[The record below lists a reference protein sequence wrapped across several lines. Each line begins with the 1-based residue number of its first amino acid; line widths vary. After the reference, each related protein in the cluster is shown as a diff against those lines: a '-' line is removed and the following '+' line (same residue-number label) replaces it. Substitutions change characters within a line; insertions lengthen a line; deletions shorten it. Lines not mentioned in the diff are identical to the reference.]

1 MFSYSNITLL
11 VWLYIVLGFGYS
23 FIMTWQK
30 WYKSCFILWTY
41 QLINIELF
49 GHRYST
55 IVFVCVV
62 TYVWT
67 NHFQPTILWHQA
79 IFTHS
84 STELR
89 FTVSRHRSNSWGT
102 ISSARQTILWRH
114 CLYWHSSNKIF
125 IFPELKWLCDQGFY
139 WELHSITEYVAPFV
153 SWCVLYFSF
162 KETWGLRAVCSDW

>member
-1 MFSYSNITLL
+1 MKWKNALSDHICGHIVHLFNNISYIKKKNDLIFCVISYSNITLL

-67 NHFQPTILWHQA
+67 NHFQPTISWHQA
-79 IFTHS
+79 TFTHS

-89 FTVSRHRSNSWGT
+89 FTVSRHRSYSRGT
-102 ISSARQTILWRH
+102 ISSARQTIL
-114 CLYWHSSNKIF
+114 
-125 IFPELKWLCDQGFY
+125 
-139 WELHSITEYVAPFV
+139 
-153 SWCVLYFSF
+153 
-162 KETWGLRAVCSDW
+162 

>member
-1 MFSYSNITLL
+1 MKWKNALSDHICGHIVHLFNNISYIKKKNDLIFCVISYSNITLL

-67 NHFQPTILWHQA
+67 NHFQPTISWPQA

-89 FTVSRHRSNSWGT
+89 FTVSRHRSYSWGT
-102 ISSARQTILWRH
+102 ISSARQTIL
-114 CLYWHSSNKIF
+114 
-125 IFPELKWLCDQGFY
+125 
-139 WELHSITEYVAPFV
+139 
-153 SWCVLYFSF
+153 
-162 KETWGLRAVCSDW
+162 

>member
-1 MFSYSNITLL
+1 MKWKNALSDHICGHIVHLFNNISYIKKKNDLIFCVISYSNITLL

-67 NHFQPTILWHQA
+67 NHFQPTISWHQA
-79 IFTHS
+79 TFTHS

-89 FTVSRHRSNSWGT
+89 FTVSRQRSYSRGT
-102 ISSARQTILWRH
+102 ISSARQTIL
-114 CLYWHSSNKIF
+114 
-125 IFPELKWLCDQGFY
+125 
-139 WELHSITEYVAPFV
+139 
-153 SWCVLYFSF
+153 
-162 KETWGLRAVCSDW
+162 